1 MWPKRP
7 YFSWVP
13 VRRLFAE
20 GRRVLEASVFLFI
33 SAQTLAMRARHFRL
47 RNGLILPCLIGAA
60 LACSDQV
67 LGPETNVVAARAG
80 STAAAK
86 APYTK
91 HKKSTDDIDARAA
104 TLLDGK
110 TWLEVSTGTLPWV
123 DEVGNVIV
131 VPGLGTL
138 RKVHVKFCKDYKSL
152 GVHQFSAN
160 FSYKGDAIDKE
171 PDLEPDSPLDPDD
184 KDHKQ
189 VNWDRSA
196 THTTLDGSD
205 RTKIAFTGIPEGA
218 TLELQVLYTYPDDK
232 KPGTFK
238 NYEIKF
244 CVPVESAPDI
254 GFTTAIGGTQ
264 GRTDVATD
272 YGYAVDVLNST
283 SIPVNAQ
290 CAVYVDGVFYA
301 RSSAWTLS
309 SQISHDCSFP
319 IQFATG
325 GAHTLRFVIENA
337 DPGDYDPTNNEVTR
351 VIQVADLQSG
361 IISARFNPTIIE
373 NVITKTTKDVKF
385 VPTRELD
392 LTGGLALP
400 SQTSQTLDQSSILT
414 IDFDREFTYPV
425 KFELSQTSNEPT
437 GPRLI
442 HSITTTINSC
452 TQSVTAILPIGYGVT
467 FCNGSGTSTLSYR
480 TNAKASIDQRGRY
493 SVVTGTFL
501 SYGSSITYGVKMTTA
516 DGKVYSTSITT
527 PIRTIT
533 EEKGTTPVCESP
545 FGGSQLCHFGITN
558 EIRRDGSGVF
568 SISLP
573 PL

>member
-1 MWPKRP
+1 
-7 YFSWVP
+7 
-13 VRRLFAE
+13 
-20 GRRVLEASVFLFI
+20 
-33 SAQTLAMRARHFRL
+33 MRASHPRL
-47 RNGLILPCLIGAA
+47 RNSLILPCLIGAA

-67 LGPETNVVAARAG
+67 LGPETNVIAERAG
-80 STAAAK
+80 TVAAAK

-91 HKKSTDDIDARAA
+91 HKKSTDDIDARAS
-104 TLLDGK
+104 TLLNGK
-110 TWLEVSTGTLPWV
+110 SWLEVSTGTLPWV

-160 FSYKGDAIDKE
+160 FTYKGDAIDKE
-171 PDLEPDSPLDPDD
+171 PDAEPDSPLDPDD

-205 RTKIAFTGIPEGA
+205 HTKIAFTGLPEGT
-218 TLELQVLYTYPDDK
+218 TLELQVSYTYPDPK

-264 GRTDVATD
+264 GRTDAPTNF
-272 YGYAVDVLNST
+272 GYAVDVLNAT
-283 SIPVNAQ
+283 TIPVNAQ
-290 CAVYVDGVFYA
+290 CAVYIDGVLYQ
-301 RSSAWTLS
+301 RSPVWTLS
-309 SQISHDCSFP
+309 SQISHDCVFP
-319 IQFATG
+319 IQFETG
-325 GAHTLRFVIENA
+325 GQHTLRFAIENA
-337 DPGDYDPTNNEVTR
+337 DPGDYDPSNNEVTR
-351 VIQVADLQSG
+351 VVQVADLASG

-373 NVITKTTKDVKF
+373 NVVTKVTNDVKF
-385 VPTRELD
+385 VPDRATD
-392 LTGGLALP
+392 PTGGTALP

-414 IDFDREFTYPV
+414 IDFDRQFTFPV
-425 KFELSQTSNEPT
+425 KFELSQVTNTAT

-452 TQSVTAILPIGYGVT
+452 AQSVTAILPIGFGVT
-467 FCNGSGTSTLSYR
+467 FCNTPGGSSTLTYR

-493 SVVTGTFL
+493 SVVTGTFI
-501 SYGSSITYGVKMTTA
+501 SYGESITYNVKFTTA
-516 DGKVYSTSITT
+516 EGKVYTTTITT

-533 EEKGTTPVCESP
+533 EDKNTIPVCEMP
-545 FGGSQLCHFGITN
+545 FNGSQLCHFGTTN

-573 PL
+573 PLN